1 MLCLCLALWS
11 EATSEKVTS
20 VFKFEAL
27 PGYRDETLGRES
39 ANGGMSLASLRSK
52 RKEVRE
58 GKSRKQRVEGVG
70 KSPPI
75 QPCGSHC
82 HRPGPDWPPQ
92 DTQEAMEMKGALPS
106 FFPQPTSLLAPP
118 ALAWVSFPNLL
129 PTSVDCL
136 RLFRLPESGGGPRTL
151 DPKAMWHTS

>member
-58 GKSRKQRVEGVG
+58 GKSRKQSPEGLRLELGSVLSE
-70 KSPPI
+70 K
-75 QPCGSHC
+75 GSHL
-82 HRPGPDWPPQ
+82 HSEEYIWLTLNRP
-92 DTQEAMEMKGALPS
+92 QEVGRY
-106 FFPQPTSLLAPP
+106 Q
-118 ALAWVSFPNLL
+118 
-129 PTSVDCL
+129 
-136 RLFRLPESGGGPRTL
+136 
-151 DPKAMWHTS
+151 